1 MGQFTPTSNVWYPDL
16 TDTAKLNTLLATMA
30 SSIESGL
37 GARMTKQET
46 VKSLLGSVTAG
57 STWTLSNGVEA
68 TVPYSINAG
77 GYNDGLTFSGGTVTI
92 TTPGLYYFNASVLTT
107 QTNGYVDLQLQRNGG
122 TFSRALNPGSPAGAG
137 IGPSTAAGIFNCV
150 AGDTFRVRVLIQGTT
165 GSVAINTLYATYN
178 VLSVVLLK
186 AL

>member
-1 MGQFTPTSNVWYPDL
+1 MGGYTPVAQVWYPDV

-30 SSIESGL
+30 SSIEDGL

-57 STWTLSNGVEA
+57 STWTLSNAVEA
-68 TVPYSINAG
+68 TVPYSINSG
-77 GYNDGLTFSGGTVTI
+77 GYNDGLTLAGGTVTI
-92 TTPGLYYFNASVLTT
+92 TIPGLYYFGASVLTT

-122 TFSRALNPGSPAGAG
+122 TIARALAAGSPAGAG
-137 IGPSTAAGIFNCV
+137 IGPASGATVFNCV
-150 AGDTFRVRVLIQGTT
+150 AGDTLRARVTIQGTT
-165 GSVAINTLYATYN
+165 GSIAINTLQATYN
-178 VLSVVLLK
+178 VLSVMLMK